1 MIVHLL
7 TNFDISDTITP
18 LFITKKEESNFY
30 EKTYIMIPLCF
41 GIVAFLILIIA
52 VFLYMRRRR
61 ELIQM
66 KGLLK
71 SFKVK
76 SIIINDVTHLM
87 FASSMQ
93 DLLYVK
99 QKVKAFIFLCTE
111 SASNL
116 RRDITAET
124 SLMNDLDKRFN
135 FDFDGGNTEPYGK
148 RNVNLLISFNSDE
161 NLTNNSPTWLN
172 NGSSKTNSDNGSISR
187 SGNHSNVFL
196 I

>member
-1 MIVHLL
+1 MC
-7 TNFDISDTITP
+7 N
-18 LFITKKEESNFY
+18 KK
-30 EKTYIMIPLCF
+30 
-41 GIVAFLILIIA
+41 
-52 VFLYMRRRR
+52 
-61 ELIQM
+61 
-66 KGLLK
+66 LK
-71 SFKVK
+71 PV
-76 SIIINDVTHLM
+76 L
-87 FASSMQ
+87 
-93 DLLYVK
+93 
-99 QKVKAFIFLCTE
+99 FLCTE

-187 SGNHSNVFL
+187 SGKHSIVLL
-196 I
+196 IPKFCMRLDLPRVQPIHFSPQILAYLGNILKWGHKTMNSCIKLTHEKQLDGSMF